1 MKTLWAPWRREYV
14 LGEKEQSCIFCVG
27 RSERGDLTLSR
38 GTLSMVMMNRYPYT
52 NGHLLVAPN
61 KHVATLDQLSADEM
75 GDVVKTLSNAICIL
89 EDVMKPDGFNV
100 GLNLGEAAGAGIE
113 QHLHFHVVPR
123 WSGDT
128 NAMTVLGEVR
138 VISEDLASTYNRL
151 RPAFAALG

>member
-1 MKTLWAPWRREYV
+1 
-14 LGEKEQSCIFCVG
+14 
-27 RSERGDLTLSR
+27 
-38 GTLSMVMMNRYPYT
+38 MVMMNRYPYT